1 MRASYAHNPRVP
13 TPHDLIADACAHA
26 LATVSPDAA
35 LDVAA
40 TVQPS
45 RNPEHGDYQCN
56 AALRLAK
63 PLKRKPLEI
72 AEELAGHIE
81 ASNVFDPPEVA
92 PPGFVNFR
100 LSDTWLAQTLGE
112 TASSEEVDLGPAPTK
127 EHVVVDFSSPNVA
140 KEMHVGH
147 LRSTIIGDALSRFF
161 EAYDHQVERVSHV
174 GDWGTQFGMLI
185 THLREAGQSGAEVE
199 DLNVFYREAK
209 RRFDDDADFK
219 DRSRQA
225 VVELQ
230 QGDPDAR
237 AAWQAL
243 CHRSRDEFHEIY
255 ARLGIAVTEMG
266 ESFYEP
272 YLAETVQELEDK
284 GLVVIDD
291 GAKCVYLDGFT
302 TKDGNPLP
310 LIVQKADGG
319 YNYATTDLAALR
331 YRIHQGATRILYVID
346 LGQSQHMEMV
356 FETARKAGWLT
367 ADVEAVHVGFGLVLG
382 EDQKRLRT
390 REGESVPLREL
401 LDEAVR
407 RARQLAEERLQT
419 ARGTRKAEDVDR
431 VGEHIGIA
439 AVKYA
444 ELSHN
449 RMTNYVFAFDK
460 MVSLHGNTA
469 PYILYAYARIKGIVS
484 EAAAR
489 EPGGDRADGASGVA
503 VETSNERQLALD
515 LARFEET
522 VERAMADY
530 QPSVIC
536 DYLFGVCQQ
545 FSRFYE
551 ESRVIGED
559 GAVDVARLNLCEA
572 TATTVR
578 SGLGLLGIETLEEI

>member
-1 MRASYAHNPRVP
+1 VP
-13 TPHDLIADACAHA
+13 TPHHLIAEACDHA
-26 LATVSPDAA
+26 LAQLSPEAQQLDA
-35 LDVAA
+35 AA

-63 PLKRKPLEI
+63 QLKRKPLEI
-72 AEELAGHIE
+72 AEELAARIGE
-81 ASNVFDPPEVA
+81 SEVFDAPEVA

-100 LSDTWLAQTLGE
+100 LKDDWLAAALADRAADGD
-112 TASSEEVDLGPAPTK
+112 VRLGPVEK
-127 EHVVVDFSSPNVA
+127 QEHVVVDFSSPNVA

-161 EAYDHQVERVSHV
+161 EAYGHEVDRVSHV

-185 THLREAGQSGAEVE
+185 THLREAGADEAQVQ
-199 DLNVFYREAK
+199 DLNSFYREAK
-209 RRFDDDADFK
+209 RRFDDDPAFK
-219 DRSRQA
+219 ERSRQA

-230 QGDPDAR
+230 QGDPEAR
-237 AAWQAL
+237 AHWEAL
-243 CHRSRDEFHEIY
+243 CERSRHEFQEIY
-255 ARLGIAVTEMG
+255 ERLGIGVSEKG

-272 YLAETVQELEDK
+272 YLAETVKELEEK
-284 GLVVIDD
+284 GLVVVDG
-291 GAKCVYLDGFT
+291 GAKCVYVEGFT
-302 TKDGNPLP
+302 SKEGEPLP
-310 LIVQKADGG
+310 LIVEKADGG
-319 YNYATTDLAALR
+319 YNYATTDLAAVR
-331 YRIHQGATRILYVID
+331 YRIQQGADRILYVID

-356 FETARKAGWLT
+356 FAVARKAGWLT
-367 ADVEAVHVGFGLVLG
+367 DQVEAVHVGFGLVLG

-390 REGESVPLREL
+390 REGESIPLRDL

-407 RARQLAEERLQT
+407 RARELAAERLTT
-419 ARGTRKAEDVDR
+419 ARGTRKAEDVDA
-431 VGEHIGIA
+431 VGEHMGIA

-449 RMTNYVFAFDK
+449 RTTNYVFAFDK

-469 PYILYAYARIKGIVS
+469 PYILYAYARVAGIAA
-484 EAAAR
+484 EAAGR
-489 EPGGDRADGASGVA
+489 GDQAGDGAVA
-503 VETSNERQLALD
+503 VDTPNERQLALD

-522 VERAMADY
+522 VTRAMADY

-559 GAVDVARLNLCEA
+559 GSVNVPRLRLCQA
-572 TATTVR
+572 TAATIR
-578 SGLGLLGIETLEEI
+578 AGLGLLGIETLDEI

>member
-1 MRASYAHNPRVP
+1 MLHAGCTHNPRVP
-13 TPHDLIADACAHA
+13 TPHDLIADACSRA
-26 LATVSPDAA
+26 LADLAPEHG
-35 LDVAA
+35 LDVAG

-63 PLKRKPLEI
+63 PLRRKPLEI
-72 AEELAGHIE
+72 AEELAARLESDGVSE
-81 ASNVFDPPEVA
+81 APQVA

-100 LSDTWLAQTLGE
+100 LSDGWLASAVADAASGGAVALGD
-112 TASSEEVDLGPAPTK
+112 AARP

-147 LRSTIIGDALSRFF
+147 LRSTIIGDALARFF
-161 EAYDHQVERVSHV
+161 EAFGHEVDRVSHV

-185 THLREAGQSGAEVE
+185 THLRETGAGAEVD
-199 DLNVFYREAK
+199 DLNSFYREAK

-230 QGDPDAR
+230 RGDPDAR
-237 AAWQAL
+237 AAWRAL
-243 CHRSRDEFHEIY
+243 CERSREEFQQIY
-255 ARLGIAVTEMG
+255 ERLGVAISERG

-272 YLAETVQELEDK
+272 YLAETVSELEAK

-291 GAKCVYLDGFT
+291 GAKCVYVEGFT
-302 TKDGNPLP
+302 NKDGEPLP
-310 LIVQKADGG
+310 LIVEKADGG
-319 YNYATTDLAALR
+319 YNYATTDLAAVR
-331 YRIHQGATRILYVID
+331 HRIRQGATRIVYVID

-356 FETARKAGWLT
+356 FAVARMAGWLT
-367 ADVEAVHVGFGLVLG
+367 EEVDAVHVGFGLVLG

-390 REGESVPLREL
+390 REGESIPLRDL
-401 LDEAVR
+401 LDEAVS
-407 RARQLAEERLQT
+407 RARALAEERLET
-419 ARGTRKAEDVDR
+419 ARGTRKAADVDE
-431 VGEHIGIA
+431 VGEHMGIA

-449 RMTNYVFAFDK
+449 RTTNYVFAFDK

-469 PYILYAYARIKGIVS
+469 PYILYAYARVAGIAA
-484 EAAAR
+484 EAA
-489 EPGGDRADGASGVA
+489 GRADDAAAPVA
-503 VETSNERQLALD
+503 VETPNERQLALD
-515 LARFEET
+515 LVRFEET
-522 VERAMADY
+522 VQRAMADY
-530 QPSVIC
+530 QPSVVC
-536 DYLFGVCQQ
+536 DYLFGLCQQ

-559 GAVDVARLNLCEA
+559 GSVNVPRLRLCEA
-572 TATTVR
+572 TATTIR
-578 SGLGLLGIETLEEI
+578 SGLDLLGIEPLEEI

>member
-1 MRASYAHNPRVP
+1 MAACAYTHNPRVP
-13 TPHDLIADACAHA
+13 TPHDLIADACARA
-26 LATVSPDAA
+26 LAELAPGHG
-35 LDVAA
+35 LDVGA

-63 PLKRKPLEI
+63 PLERGPLEI
-72 AEELAGHIE
+72 AEELASRI
-81 ASNVFDPPEVA
+81 DPGGLLEEPRVA
-92 PPGFVNFR
+92 PPGFVNVR
-100 LSDTWLAQTLGE
+100 LKDGWLAGALGRRADAGE
-112 TASSEEVDLGPAPTK
+112 TELGPARDK

-147 LRSTIIGDALSRFF
+147 LRSTIIGDALARFF
-161 EAYDHQVERVSHV
+161 EAYEHDVDRVSHV

-185 THLREAGQSGAEVE
+185 THLREAGAKEAEVQ
-199 DLNVFYREAK
+199 DLNSFYREAK
-209 RRFDDDADFK
+209 RRFDDDPAFK
-219 DRSRQA
+219 ERSRQA

-230 QGDPDAR
+230 GGDPEAR
-237 AAWQAL
+237 VHWQAL
-243 CHRSRDEFHEIY
+243 CERSRHEFQEIY
-255 ARLGIAVTEMG
+255 ERLGVRVSEKG

-272 YLAETVQELEDK
+272 YLAQTVRELEGS
-284 GLVVIDD
+284 GLVVVDD
-291 GAKCVYLDGFT
+291 GAKCVYVEGFT
-302 TKDGNPLP
+302 SKDGEPLP
-310 LIVQKADGG
+310 LIIQKADGG

-331 YRIHQGATRILYVID
+331 YRIQQGADRIVYVID

-356 FETARKAGWLT
+356 FAVARKAGWLT
-367 ADVEAVHVGFGLVLG
+367 DAVDAVHVGFGLVLG

-390 REGESVPLREL
+390 REGESIPLRDL

-407 RARQLAEERLQT
+407 RARELAAERLET
-419 ARGTRKAEDVDR
+419 ARGTRKAEDVDA
-431 VGEHIGIA
+431 VGEHMGIA

-449 RMTNYVFAFDK
+449 RTTNYVFAFDK

-469 PYILYAYARIKGIVS
+469 PYTLYAYARVAGIAA
-484 EAAAR
+484 EAAGR
-489 EPGGDRADGASGVA
+489 GDGAAGGGVA
-503 VETSNERQLALD
+503 VETPNERQLALD

-522 VERAMADY
+522 VARAMADY
-530 QPSVIC
+530 QPSVVC

-559 GAVDVARLNLCEA
+559 GAVDIPRLRLCQA
-572 TATTVR
+572 TAATIR
-578 SGLGLLGIETLEEI
+578 GGLGLLGIETLEEI

>member
-1 MRASYAHNPRVP
+1 MP
-13 TPHDLIADACAHA
+13 TPNDPIAEACARA
-26 LATVSPDAA
+26 LDAIAPDHG

-63 PLKRKPLEI
+63 SLRRKPLEI
-72 AEELAGHIE
+72 AEELAARIGE
-81 ASNVFDPPEVA
+81 SDVFDAPQVA

-100 LSDTWLAQTLGE
+100 LKDEWLAGVAAAVGLE
-112 TASSEEVDLGPAPTK
+112 PTGAK

-161 EAYDHQVERVSHV
+161 EAYGHEVDRVSHV

-185 THLREAGQSGAEVE
+185 THLREAGTDEAQVQ
-199 DLNVFYREAK
+199 DLNSFYREAK
-209 RRFDDDADFK
+209 RRFDDDPSFK
-219 DRSRQA
+219 ERSRQA

-230 QGDPDAR
+230 QGDPEAR
-237 AAWQAL
+237 AHWQAL
-243 CHRSRDEFHEIY
+243 CERSRHEFQEIY
-255 ARLGIAVTEMG
+255 ERLGIEVSEKG

-272 YLAETVQELEDK
+272 YLAETVEELEAK
-284 GLVVIDD
+284 GLVVVDD
-291 GAKCVYLDGFT
+291 GAKCIYVEGFT
-302 TKDGNPLP
+302 NKEGEPLP
-310 LIVQKADGG
+310 LIIEKADGG
-319 YNYATTDLAALR
+319 YNYATTDLAAIR
-331 YRIHQGATRILYVID
+331 YRIQQGADRILYVID

-356 FETARKAGWLT
+356 FAVARKAGWLT
-367 ADVEAVHVGFGLVLG
+367 DEVTAVHVGFGLVLG

-390 REGESVPLREL
+390 REGESIPLKDL

-407 RARQLAEERLQT
+407 RARELAAERLTT
-419 ARGTRKAEDVDR
+419 ARGTRKAEDVDA
-431 VGEHIGIA
+431 VGEHMGIA

-449 RMTNYVFAFDK
+449 RTTNYVFAFDK

-469 PYILYAYARIKGIVS
+469 PYILYAYARVAGIAA
-484 EAAAR
+484 EAAGR
-489 EPGGDRADGASGVA
+489 GGDQAGDTAVA
-503 VETSNERQLALD
+503 VDTPNERQLALD

-522 VERAMADY
+522 VSRAMADY

-559 GAVDVARLNLCEA
+559 GSVNAPRLRLCQA
-572 TATTVR
+572 TAATIR
-578 SGLGLLGIETLEEI
+578 AGLGLLGIETLEEI

>member
-1 MRASYAHNPRVP
+1 VA
-13 TPHDLIADACAHA
+13 TPHDLIADACARA
-26 LATVSPDAA
+26 LADLAPDHG

-45 RNPEHGDYQCN
+45 RNPEYGDYQCN

-63 PLKRKPLEI
+63 PLKRKPIEI
-72 AEELAGHIE
+72 AEELAAKIGE
-81 ASNVFDPPEVA
+81 SDVFDAPEIA

-100 LSDTWLAQTLGE
+100 LKNAWLASALGE
-112 TASSEEVDLGPAPTK
+112 RATAGEVQLGPSPEK

-147 LRSTIIGDALSRFF
+147 LRSTIIGDALARFF
-161 EAYDHQVERVSHV
+161 EAYDHEVDRVSHV

-185 THLREAGQSGAEVE
+185 TYLREAGIDGAEVE
-199 DLNVFYREAK
+199 DLNSFYREAK
-209 RRFDDDADFK
+209 HRFDDDPDFK
-219 DRSRQA
+219 ERSRQA

-243 CHRSRDEFHEIY
+243 CERSRHDFEQIY
-255 ARLGIAVTEMG
+255 ERLGVTVTEKG

-272 YLAETVQELEDK
+272 YLAETVRGLEEA
-284 GLVVIDD
+284 GLVVVDD
-291 GAKCVYLDGFT
+291 GAKCVYVEGFT
-302 TKDGNPLP
+302 NKDGEPLP
-310 LIVQKADGG
+310 LIVEKADGG

-331 YRIHQGATRILYVID
+331 YRIQQGATRILYVID

-356 FETARKAGWLT
+356 FAVARKAGWLT
-367 ADVEAVHVGFGLVLG
+367 DEVEAVHVGFGLVLG

-390 REGESVPLREL
+390 REGESIPLRDL

-407 RARQLAEERLQT
+407 RARELAAERLET
-419 ARGTRKAEDVDR
+419 ARGTRKAADVDA
-431 VGEHIGIA
+431 VGEHMGIA

-449 RMTNYVFAFDK
+449 RTTNYVFAFDK

-469 PYILYAYARIKGIVS
+469 PYILYAYARVAGIAA
-484 EAAAR
+484 EAAGR
-489 EPGGDRADGASGVA
+489 QGASGDDGAAVA
-503 VETSNERQLALD
+503 SPNERQLALD

-522 VERAMADY
+522 VARAMADY

-559 GAVDVARLNLCEA
+559 GSVDVPRLRLCEA
-572 TATTVR
+572 TAATIR
-578 SGLGLLGIETLEEI
+578 AGLGLLGIETLEEI

>member
-1 MRASYAHNPRVP
+1 VP
-13 TPHDLIADACAHA
+13 TPHDLIADACSRA
-26 LATVSPDAA
+26 LADLVPDHG
-35 LDVAA
+35 LDVAS

-63 PLKRKPLEI
+63 PLKRSPLEI
-72 AEELAGHIE
+72 AEELAAKIGE
-81 ASNVFDPPEVA
+81 SEVFDPPQVA
-92 PPGFVNFR
+92 PPGFVNLR
-100 LSDTWLAQTLGE
+100 LKNDWLAAALGE
-112 TASSEEVDLGPAPTK
+112 RAAASDVHLGPATQK

-161 EAYDHQVERVSHV
+161 EAYDHEVDRVSHV

-185 THLREAGQSGAEVE
+185 THLREAGQDGAEVE
-199 DLNVFYREAK
+199 DLNSFYREAK
-209 RRFDDDADFK
+209 HRFDDDPAFK

-230 QGDPDAR
+230 RGDPDAR

-243 CHRSRDEFHEIY
+243 CERSRHEFEEIY
-255 ARLGIAVTEMG
+255 QRLGVTVTEKG

-272 YLAETVQELEDK
+272 YLADTVQELEGK
-284 GLVVIDD
+284 GLVVVDD
-291 GAKCVYLDGFT
+291 GAKCIYVEGFT
-302 TKDGNPLP
+302 NKDGEPLP
-310 LIVQKADGG
+310 LIIEKADGG
-319 YNYATTDLAALR
+319 YNYATTDLAAIR
-331 YRIHQGATRILYVID
+331 YRIQQGATRILYVID
-346 LGQSQHMEMV
+346 LGQSQHMEMIFAV
-356 FETARKAGWLT
+356 AREAGWLT

-390 REGESVPLREL
+390 REGESIPLRDL

-407 RARQLAEERLQT
+407 RARELATERLET
-419 ARGTRKAEDVDR
+419 ARGTRKAADVDA
-431 VGEHIGIA
+431 VGEHMGIA

-449 RMTNYVFAFDK
+449 RTTNYVFAFDK

-469 PYILYAYARIKGIVS
+469 PYILYAYARVAGIAA
-484 EAAAR
+484 EAAGR
-489 EPGGDRADGASGVA
+489 GGNDGGSAVA
-503 VETSNERQLALD
+503 VESPNERQLAID

-522 VERAMADY
+522 VARAMADY

-559 GAVDVARLNLCEA
+559 GSVDVPRLRLCEA
-572 TATTVR
+572 TAATIR
-578 SGLGLLGIETLEEI
+578 AGLGLLGIETLEEI

>member
-1 MRASYAHNPRVP
+1 VSS
-13 TPHDLIADACAHA
+13 PHDLIASGCA
-26 LATVSPDAA
+26 LALDHVAPEVDLDISAA
-35 LDVAA
+35 
-40 TVQPS
+40 VQPS

-63 PLKRKPLEI
+63 PLKRPPLEI
-72 AEELAGHIE
+72 AQELADKIE
-81 ASNVFDPPEVA
+81 PSPVFESPDVA

-100 LSDTWLAQTLGE
+100 LKDDWLGSALGH
-112 TASSEEVDLGPAPTK
+112 TASADTIQLELAPTK

-147 LRSTIIGDALSRFF
+147 LRSTIIGDALARFF
-161 EAYDHQVERVSHV
+161 EAYDHEVDRVSHV

-185 THLREAGQSGAEVE
+185 TRLREAGQSGAEVE
-199 DLNVFYREAK
+199 DLNSFYRQAK
-209 RRFDDDADFK
+209 HRFDEDEGFK
-219 DRSRQA
+219 ERSREA
-225 VVELQ
+225 VVDLQ
-230 QGDPDAR
+230 QGDPEAR
-237 AAWQAL
+237 TAWLAL
-243 CHRSRDEFHEIY
+243 CERSRDEFHEIY
-255 ARLGIAVTEMG
+255 SRLGIHITEKG

-272 YLAETVQELEDK
+272 SLAETVKELEDK
-284 GLVVIDD
+284 GLVVVDD
-291 GAKCVYLDGFT
+291 GAKCIYLEGFT
-302 TKDGNPLP
+302 NKEGEPLP
-310 LIVQKADGG
+310 LIIEKADGG
-319 YNYATTDLAALR
+319 YNYATTDLAAIR
-331 YRIHQGATRILYVID
+331 YRIQQGATRILYVID
-346 LGQSQHMEMV
+346 LGQNQHMEMI
-356 FETARKAGWLT
+356 FEVARKAGWLS

-390 REGESVPLREL
+390 REGESVPLKEL

-407 RARQLAEERLQT
+407 RSRELAAERLVT
-419 ARGTRKAEDVDR
+419 ARGTRKSEDVDR

-449 RMTNYVFAFDK
+449 RTTNYVFSFDK

-469 PYILYAYARIKGIVS
+469 PYILYAYARIAGIVA
-484 EAAAR
+484 EAGERAGA
-489 EPGGDRADGASGVA
+489 EASGGGVA
-503 VETSNERQLALD
+503 VKTPNERQLALD
-515 LARFEET
+515 LVRFEET
-522 VERAMADY
+522 VERAVADY

-559 GAVDVARLNLCEA
+559 GSVDVARLLLCKA

-578 SGLGLLGIETLEEI
+578 SGLDMLGIEVLEEI

>member
-1 MRASYAHNPRVP
+1 MP
-13 TPHDLIADACAHA
+13 TPHDLIADACARA
-26 LATVSPDAA
+26 LADLAPDHA

-63 PLKRKPLEI
+63 QLGRKPLEI
-72 AEELAGHIE
+72 AEELAAALPE
-81 ASNVFDPPEVA
+81 SDVFAPPEVA

-100 LSDTWLAQTLGE
+100 LKDAWLATALGE
-112 TASSEEVDLGPAPTK
+112 RAQAGDVRLGPAPAR

-161 EAYDHQVERVSHV
+161 EAYDHEVDRVSHV

-185 THLREAGQSGAEVE
+185 THLREAGTEEAEVQ
-199 DLNVFYREAK
+199 DLNSFYREAK
-209 RRFDDDADFK
+209 RRFDDDEAFK

-230 QGDPDAR
+230 QGDPEAR
-237 AAWQAL
+237 EHWQAL
-243 CHRSRDEFHEIY
+243 CERSRHEFQEIY
-255 ARLGIAVTEMG
+255 ERLGIVVSEKG

-272 YLAETVQELEDK
+272 YLAETVKELEDK
-284 GLVVIDD
+284 GLVVVDG
-291 GAKCVYLDGFT
+291 GAKCVYVEGFT
-302 TKDGNPLP
+302 NKDGEPLP
-310 LIVQKADGG
+310 LIIEKADGG
-319 YNYATTDLAALR
+319 YNYATTDLAAIR
-331 YRIHQGATRILYVID
+331 YRIQQGADRILYVID

-356 FETARKAGWLT
+356 FAVARKAGWLT
-367 ADVEAVHVGFGLVLG
+367 DQVDAVHVGFGLVLG

-390 REGESVPLREL
+390 REGESIPLKDL

-407 RARQLAEERLQT
+407 RARELAAERLET
-419 ARGTRKAEDVDR
+419 ARGTRKAADIDA
-431 VGEHIGIA
+431 VGEHMGIA

-449 RMTNYVFAFDK
+449 RTTNYVFAFDK

-469 PYILYAYARIKGIVS
+469 PYILYAYARVAGIAA
-484 EAAAR
+484 EAAR
-489 EPGGDRADGASGVA
+489 HQGGDTGEVGVA
-503 VETSNERQLALD
+503 VATPNERQLALD

-522 VERAMADY
+522 VSRAMADY

-559 GAVDVARLNLCEA
+559 GSVDVARLRLCEA
-572 TATTVR
+572 TAATIKA
-578 SGLGLLGIETLEEI
+578 GLGLLGIETLEEI

>member
-1 MRASYAHNPRVP
+1 VA
-13 TPHDLIADACAHA
+13 TPNYLIAEACARA
-26 LATVSPDAA
+26 VSRLAGDAD
-35 LDVAA
+35 LDVAV

-45 RNPEHGDYQCN
+45 RNPEHEDYQCN

-63 PLKRKPLEI
+63 PFKRPALEI
-72 AEELAGHIE
+72 AQELAAKIE
-81 ASNVFDPPEVA
+81 PSPVFGPPEVA

-100 LSDTWLAQTLGE
+100 LSDDWLAQAAAELATKGE
-112 TASSEEVDLGPAPTK
+112 IQLGPAADR

-147 LRSTIIGDALSRFF
+147 LRSTIIGDALARFF
-161 EAYDHQVERVSHV
+161 EAYDHEVDRVSHV

-185 THLREAGQSGAEVE
+185 THLLDAGKDGAQVE

-209 RRFDDDADFK
+209 HRFDDDPAFK

-230 QGDPDAR
+230 QGDPQAR

-243 CHRSRDEFHEIY
+243 CDRSRDEFHEIY
-255 ARLGIAVTEMG
+255 ARLGIRVTEMG

-302 TKDGNPLP
+302 TKEGNPLP

-331 YRIHQGATRILYVID
+331 YRIQQGATRILYVID

-356 FETARKAGWLT
+356 FETARRAGWLT

-489 EPGGDRADGASGVA
+489 EPGGNRADGASRVA
-503 VETSNERQLALD
+503 VETPNERQLALD

>member
-1 MRASYAHNPRVP
+1 MR
-13 TPHDLIADACAHA
+13 TPHELISEACAGA
-26 LATVSPDAA
+26 LTALHSDAS

-40 TVQPS
+40 TVQLS

-63 PLKRKPLEI
+63 PLKRPPLEI
-72 AEELAGHIE
+72 AEELAGGIGQSE
-81 ASNVFDPPEVA
+81 VFDPPTVA

-100 LSDTWLAQTLGE
+100 LRDEWLAEQTGE
-112 TASSEEVDLGPAPTK
+112 RAAADAVELGPADPK

-147 LRSTIIGDALSRFF
+147 LRSTIIGDALARFF
-161 EAYDHQVERVSHV
+161 EAYRHEVERVSHV

-185 THLREAGQSGAEVE
+185 THLSESRQDGAQVE
-199 DLNVFYREAK
+199 DLNAFYREAK
-209 RRFDDDADFK
+209 HRFDEDPAFK
-219 DRSRQA
+219 ERARQA
-225 VVELQ
+225 VVALQ
-230 QGDPDAR
+230 RGEPGAR

-243 CHRSRDEFHEIY
+243 CDRSRDEFHEIY
-255 ARLGIAVTEMG
+255 RRLGVEVTEMG

-272 YLAETVQELEDK
+272 YLAETVEQLEEK
-284 GLVVIDD
+284 GLVVVDA
-291 GAKCVYLDGFT
+291 GAKCVYLEGFT
-302 TKDGNPLP
+302 NKEGEPLP
-310 LIVQKADGG
+310 LIIEKADGG
-319 YNYATTDLAALR
+319 YNYATTDLAAIR
-331 YRIHQGATRILYVID
+331 YRIQQGATKILYVID

-356 FETARKAGWLT
+356 FATARKAGWLT
-367 ADVEAVHVGFGLVLG
+367 AEIEAAHVGFGLVLG

-390 REGESVPLREL
+390 REGESIPLRDL

-407 RARQLAEERLQT
+407 RARDLAAERLET

-449 RMTNYVFAFDK
+449 RTTNYVFSFDK

-469 PYILYAYARIKGIVS
+469 PYILYAYARVEGIVA
-484 EAAAR
+484 EAGAA
-489 EPGGDRADGASGVA
+489 EGDTAAS
-503 VETSNERQLALD
+503 VETPNERELALD

-530 QPSVIC
+530 QPSVVC
-536 DYLFGVCQQ
+536 DYLFHVCQQ

-559 GAVDVARLNLCEA
+559 GSVNVPRLRLCEA
-572 TATTVR
+572 TATTIK

>member
-1 MRASYAHNPRVP
+1 MG
-13 TPHDLIADACAHA
+13 TPHDLIAAACA
-26 LATVSPDAA
+26 AA
-35 LDVAA
+35 LDGLHPNADLDVAS
-40 TVQPS
+40 TVQTS

-63 PLKRKPLEI
+63 PLKRPPLEI
-72 AEELAGHIE
+72 AEELAGGIGG
-81 ASNVFDPPEVA
+81 SGVFDPPTVA

-100 LSDTWLAQTLGE
+100 LRDEWLAQQTGE
-112 TASSEEVDLGPAPTK
+112 RAAAETVELGPAARR

-147 LRSTIIGDALSRFF
+147 LRSTIIGDALARFF
-161 EAYDHQVERVSHV
+161 EACRHEVERVSHV

-185 THLREAGQSGAEVE
+185 THLRESGIDGAQVD
-199 DLNVFYREAK
+199 DLNAFYREAK
-209 RRFDDDADFK
+209 RRFDEDPAFK
-219 DRSRQA
+219 DHAREA
-225 VVELQ
+225 VVALQ
-230 QGDPDAR
+230 RGDPEAR

-243 CHRSRDEFHEIY
+243 CDRSREEFHEIY
-255 ARLGIAVTEMG
+255 RRLGVEITEKG

-272 YLAETVQELEDK
+272 YLADTVKELEDK
-284 GLVVIDD
+284 GLVVVDE
-291 GAKCVYLDGFT
+291 GAKCVYLEGFT
-302 TKDGNPLP
+302 NKEGEPLP
-310 LIVQKADGG
+310 LIIEKADGG

-331 YRIHQGATRILYVID
+331 YRIQQGATKILYVID
-346 LGQSQHMEMV
+346 LGQAQHMEMV
-356 FETARKAGWLT
+356 FAAARKVGWLT
-367 ADVEAVHVGFGLVLG
+367 ADIEAVHVGFGLVLG

-390 REGESVPLREL
+390 REGESIPLRGL

-407 RARQLAEERLQT
+407 RARDLAAERLVT
-419 ARGTRKAEDVDR
+419 ARGTRKSEDVDR

-439 AVKYA
+439 AVKYV

-449 RMTNYVFAFDK
+449 RTTNYVFAFDK

-469 PYILYAYARIKGIVS
+469 PYILYAYARVEGIVA
-484 EAAAR
+484 EA
-489 EPGGDRADGASGVA
+489 GVQADGPAA
-503 VETSNERQLALD
+503 VETPNERQLALD

-536 DYLFGVCQQ
+536 DYLFHVCQQ

-559 GAVDVARLNLCEA
+559 GSVNVPRLRLCEA
-572 TATTVR
+572 TATTIK
-578 SGLGLLGIETLEEI
+578 SALGLLGIETLEEI